1 MLLKDLSIIRRKM
14 MNLIEF
20 IEKVSNIKLLPHQ
33 KTFVKFLEK
42 HPNAVVV
49 MTRKGPVYYENG
61 KKIERGETDAR

>member
-1 MLLKDLSIIRRKM
+1 M
-14 MNLIEF
+14 MELIEF
-20 IEKVSNIKLLPHQ
+20 IEKISNVKLLPHQ

-61 KKIERGETDAR
+61 KKLGSS